1 MGRKVFVSYKYSD
14 SQVMDLNIYAPN
26 LFGGTSKIQT
36 TARHYVD
43 KLSEILEN
51 DDHIY
56 KGEND
61 GESLAN
67 FSDEHIAS
75 KLRDKIFDST
85 ITIVFIS
92 KGMKSLWEPESNQW
106 MPWEISYSLKEITR
120 NNRTSSSNAIIGVV
134 LPDQFGMYDY
144 YFTYDSICN
153 CRSFNTPFLFEILR
167 CNMFNEK
174 TPSTSICTNGNI
186 VYHGDFSYMQCITW
200 EEFKGSHN
208 TYLNKAMEIKEK
220 KDNYNITKNIRL

>member
-1 MGRKVFVSYKYSD
+1 MGRKIFVSYKYSD
-14 SQVMDLNIYAPN
+14 SQVMDLNLYEQTW
-26 LFGGTSKIQT
+26 LGRSKIQT

-85 ITIVFIS
+85 ITVVFVS
-92 KGMKSLWEPESNQW
+92 KGMKNIWLAESEQW

-120 NNRTSSSNAIIGVV
+120 NGRTSSSNGVVAVV
-134 LPDQFGMYDY
+134 LPDPWGRYEY
-144 YFTYDSICN
+144 YLSHNTVCN
-153 CRSFNTPFLFEILR
+153 CRHHNTDFLFKILR
-167 CNMFNEK
+167 DNMFNEK
-174 TPSTSICTNGNI
+174 YPTTSKCSDGSLI
-186 VYHGDFSYMQCITW
+186 YHGDYSYIQSIKW
-200 EEFKGSHN
+200 EDFIINPSK
-208 TYLNKAMEIKEK
+208 YLDKAIEIRDK
-220 KDNYNITKNIRL
+220 KDDYNITKSIV

>member
-1 MGRKVFVSYKYSD
+1 MGRKIFVTYKYSD
-14 SQVMDLNIYAPN
+14 SQVMDLGIYEQN
-26 LFGGTSKIQT
+26 WFGTSKIQT

-43 KLSEILEN
+43 KLTEILEN

-75 KLRDKIFDST
+75 TLRDKIFDSS
-85 ITIVFIS
+85 ITIVFVS
-92 KGMKSLWEPESNQW
+92 KGMKSLWLAEKDQW

-120 NNRTSSSNAIIGVV
+120 GGRTSSSNAILIVV
-134 LPDQFGMYDY
+134 LPDQLNSYDY
-144 YFTYDSICN
+144 YLTFDSVCN
-153 CRSFNTPFLFEILR
+153 CRSFNTPFLFEILK

-174 TPSTSICTNGNI
+174 NPTTSFCSNGSI
-186 VYHGDFSYMQCITW
+186 VYHGDYSYITSVKW
-200 EEFKGSHN
+200 DDFKASHN
-208 TYLNKAMEIKEK
+208 TYLNKAIELKNKI
-220 KDNYNITKNIRL
+220 DNYNITKNVK

>member
-1 MGRKVFVSYKYSD
+1 MGRKIFVSYKYSD
-14 SQVMDLNIYAPN
+14 NQVMDLDIYEQSW
-26 LFGGTSKIQT
+26 LGTYKIQT

-67 FSDEHIAS
+67 FSDDQIAS

-85 ITIVFIS
+85 ITIVFVS
-92 KGMKSLWEPESNQW
+92 KGMKSIWLPERDQW

-120 NNRTSSSNAIIGVV
+120 NGRTSGSNAVIAVV
-134 LPDQFGMYDY
+134 LPDQIGNYDY
-144 YFTYDSICN
+144 YLTHDSICN
-153 CRSFNTPFLFEILR
+153 CRSLNTSFLFEILR

-174 TPSTSICTNGNI
+174 APTTNVCSNGSL
-186 VYHGDFSYMQCITW
+186 VYHGDYSYIQSVKW
-200 EEFKGSHN
+200 EDFKSNHN
-208 TYLNKAMEIKEK
+208 TYLDKAVELLDKL
-220 KDNYNITKNIRL
+220 DSYNITKNLK